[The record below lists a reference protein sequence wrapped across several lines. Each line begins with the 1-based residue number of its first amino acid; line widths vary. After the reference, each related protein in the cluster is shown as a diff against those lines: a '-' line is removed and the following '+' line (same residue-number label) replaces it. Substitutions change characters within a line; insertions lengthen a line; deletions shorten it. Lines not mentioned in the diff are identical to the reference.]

1 MKYSLDEVCPVC
13 GDKVSG
19 YHYGLLTC
27 ESCKGFFK
35 RTVQNGKKYT
45 CVHTS
50 KCHIDKDQR
59 KGCQACRF
67 QKCLRVGMKLEAVRR
82 DRVRGGRNKFGPLY
96 KQDRARKQRLKA
108 LSEVHDSSTTITNL
122 TLSVETTKVEFCEPV
137 PLIQTPTPTNNE
149 CYVTPSHDSIWPSS
163 LESPSTSS
171 IMSVLP
177 QPYISHSPSPNTSS
191 LGSTGD
197 LTVRN
202 ISGNSY
208 IEPPTF
214 HPPPDP
220 MQTHYPLLWG
230 AHPAMNP
237 TLPPT
242 YLSMG
247 PIPAPYQLLPFSPNS
262 VIEGFQRGFY
272 VPLLIDQLLK
282 YEIVESEIKTRI
294 GTSLLDV
301 THRSDVFQLICKIAD
316 QTLYAMVEW
325 AKKSVFFADL
335 QVSDQMKLLQDSWIE
350 LLILDH
356 IQRQLKLKSDSIE
369 LVTGH
374 KFPRDLSKVS
384 SHCVITFRILKR
396 LMDLEKKFAVLQVDE
411 QEIACLKYLV
421 LFDTES
427 HTAGC
432 PNVQEKVNEALCEYS
447 KKNYMDQPD
456 RVNKLIFRLSE
467 IRAVS
472 SQIEDYLHYKHH
484 EGKLTE
490 GSLLVELLKAR
501 ENGP

>member
-1 MKYSLDEVCPVC
+1 MKYSFDEACPVC

-108 LSEVHDSSTTITNL
+108 MGEV
-122 TLSVETTKVEFCEPV
+122 
-137 PLIQTPTPTNNE
+137 
-149 CYVTPSHDSIWPSS
+149 
-163 LESPSTSS
+163 PSTSSVDDVTLEIPRLETCEPLPLTQTPMLSGNTAGTSHEPHWDNTVLEPSSTS

-177 QPYISHSPSPNTSS
+177 PQYNPHSPSQNESD

-197 LTVRN
+197 LTTHN
-202 ISGNSY
+202 LPAGSY
-208 IEPPTF
+208 IETQSFLPHSEPLQ
-214 HPPPDP
+214 P
-220 MQTHYPLLWG
+220 HYPLLWG
-230 AHPAMNP
+230 THPAINP
-237 TLPPT
+237 IPPT
-242 YLSMG
+242 YFRMG
-247 PIPAPYQLLPFSPNS
+247 PIPNPYQILPFNTP
-262 VIEGFQRGFY
+262 IEGFQRGFY
-272 VPLLIDQLLK
+272 VPPLINELLK
-282 YEIVESEIKTRI
+282 YEMVESEIKSRVNAAM
-294 GTSLLDV
+294 LDDNCC
-301 THRSDVFQLICKIAD
+301 SDVFNFICKIAD
-316 QTLYAMVEW
+316 QTLYATVEW
-325 AKKSVFFADL
+325 AKKSAFFADL

-356 IQRQLKLKSDSIE
+356 IQRQVKVKSDAVE
-369 LVTGH
+369 MVTGH
-374 KFPRDLSKVS
+374 KFPRDVS
-384 SHCVITFRILKR
+384 RVSGHCVITFRILKR
-396 LMDLEKKFAVLQVDE
+396 LMDLDKKFMLLDVDE
-411 QEIACLKYLV
+411 QEVACLKYLV

-427 HTAGC
+427 RTAGC
-432 PNVQEKVNEALCEYS
+432 DNVQEKVNSALCEYA
-447 KKNYMDQPD
+447 KKNYMEQPD

-467 IRAVS
+467 IRALS

-484 EGKLTE
+484 EGKLPE

-501 ENGP
+501 ENGS